1 MSTDDLVVGTVTITG
16 ADADQ
21 FSIQNDYVSGQT
33 LSPGDSATFEVVFS
47 PTSTEAKSATL
58 NIPSNDP
65 DEGENPL
72 IVASSGEGVTVT
84 PVGGTAYPI
93 NKLAILVP
101 WIVLG
106 AAIIAG
112 VSLLALRRRQTQS

>member
-1 MSTDDLVVGTVTITG
+1 VGTDDLVVGTVTITG

-84 PVGGTAYPI
+84 PIRGTAYPL
-93 NKLAILVP
+93 NKLAILAP
-101 WIVLG
+101 WIALA
-106 AAIIAG
+106 AAITVGIA
-112 VSLLALRRRQTQS
+112 VLARRRRAQS